1 MSHIPSQLH
10 DRQARRGGR
19 RGARPGGP
27 ATIVGKVCVSLFLLF
42 WMAAPACDLFAL
54 LRGGSLAEARG
65 APVSWLFVAVSA
77 FFPLA
82 GIAGLVAIWRR
93 PRRPAMPPFQQGG
106 PSDDGEGGPEATP
119 AVAPDPF
126 GMPANRKVSPGD
138 FILPLFG
145 AVFLAAGLAIGY
157 GGSQAIRRHHAVDW
171 RETPGTVLSS
181 EVVDRDSSDYIPR
194 VVYRYEVGGRA
205 YTNDVLSP
213 SVPSTSDERPAANRA
228 AQYRPGGETTV
239 RYNAADPSE
248 SELEGY
254 GLFAYV
260 MLLFPLP
267 FVIAGGVMVF
277 MGLKNLLP
285 SRSPVAF
292 DTVLTGVRLRR
303 VGGQDG
309 EKAAFAVV
317 WCLFSF
323 FMAFVW
329 YTASGPFSW
338 TRAYW
343 TFDKFLVLF
352 FPLVGIGFV
361 ASSLRTAIR
370 RARIGRFEIEIASG
384 GLRPGARVQATYSF
398 SGDAGRLDRVVF
410 SVERR
415 NVAFRTAPADGGDPY
430 AWRGDVVW
438 AIDDPLRA
446 QNGSFVF
453 TVPPAVEG
461 RRLQWRLIV
470 KYAGLTDA
478 FKLDVVSE

>member
-1 MSHIPSQLH
+1 MKPVHGGS
-10 DRQARRGGR
+10 QARRGGR

-82 GIAGLVAIWRR
+82 GIAGLVAVWRR

-106 PSDDGEGGPEATP
+106 PSDGEGEPEAAP
-119 AVAPDPF
+119 AVAPDYP
-126 GMPANRKVSPGD
+126 GMPAGRKVSVGD
-138 FILPLFG
+138 FIPPLFG

-157 GGSQAIRRHHAVDW
+157 VGSQAIRRHHAVDW
-171 RETPGTVLSS
+171 RETSGTVLSS
-181 EVVDRDSSDYIPR
+181 EADRDSSGRYVPR
-194 VVYRYEVGGRA
+194 VVYCYEVGGCV

-213 SVPSTSDERPAANRA
+213 STPSTSDVRPAVNRA
-228 AQYRPGGETTV
+228 ARYRPGDGTTV

-267 FVIAGGVMVF
+267 FVIAGGAMFF
-277 MGLKNLLP
+277 MGLKNLLS
-285 SRSPVAF
+285 SRAPVAF
-292 DTVLTGVRLRR
+292 DTALTGVRLRR

-343 TFDKFLVLF
+343 TFDKFLALL

-361 ASSLRTAIR
+361 ASSLRTAVR
-370 RARIGRFEIEIASG
+370 RARTGRFSVEIASG

-398 SGDAGRLDRVVF
+398 SGDAERLDRVVF

-415 NVAFRTAPADGGDPY
+415 NVAFGTAPSDGGDPY

-438 AIDDPLRA
+438 TIDDPPRA
-446 QNGSFVF
+446 LNGSFAF

-461 RRLQWRLIV
+461 RRLQWRLVV